1 MNKRQLLLLIGG
13 IAYVI
18 IFGSIVPIL
27 IINLNLYGLI
37 YNFFAGLA
45 RDGFFFLVYLISTF
59 IFFPFIFATF
69 EKGKLSFNIED
80 KKKKERNPRFYS
92 YLLLLIGLP
101 IMIWLILGFLGYYS
115 ITEVSGG
122 LGDFVLN
129 GFLVSLIVLFYFC
142 ILPAIVLG
150 LKKNRF

>member
-18 IFGSIVPIL
+18 ILGSIVPIL

-69 EKGKLSFNIED
+69 EKGKLSFNVED
-80 KKKKERNPRFYS
+80 KKKKQKNPRFYS
-92 YLLLLIGLP
+92 SLLFLIGLP

-122 LGDFVLN
+122 LGDFILN
-129 GFLVSLIVLFYFC
+129 GFLVSLIVLFYFV